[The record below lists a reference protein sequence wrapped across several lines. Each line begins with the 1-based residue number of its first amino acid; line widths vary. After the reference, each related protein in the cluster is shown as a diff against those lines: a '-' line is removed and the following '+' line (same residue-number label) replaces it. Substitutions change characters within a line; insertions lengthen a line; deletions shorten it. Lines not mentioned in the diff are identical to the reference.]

1 MNTEHRTQN
10 IASSHGE
17 RRGLLCASVSLL
29 ARRSLG
35 VVVWLCLAGVASA
48 QSNNPSVNPSSG
60 IPASQMPAV
69 LSTVSFDQRLNQQ
82 LPLDLPFKDE
92 DGREV
97 RLGAFFGQRP
107 VILAFV
113 YYECPMLCTQVLNGL
128 TTSLTVLDERVGR
141 EFDVVAVSFDPRE
154 TPVLASGKKKA
165 YTDRYKRPASVGGWH
180 FLTGSEA
187 SIKALTDAA
196 GFHYTWDAK
205 SQQFAHPSGIVI
217 VTPDGRV
224 SRYFF
229 GIEYAS
235 RDVKFALMESSA
247 GKIGNAID
255 QLLLYCYHYD
265 PATGSYGFV
274 AMGAVRIAG
283 AVTLVALLGFVI
295 VSIAREGSRGPQA
308 PSAPAPSAPAPSA
321 PSAPLAPK
329 AP

>member
-10 IASSHGE
+10 IATSHRE
-17 RRGLLCASVSLL
+17 KRSLLCVSVALW
-29 ARRSLG
+29 LG
-35 VVVWLCLAGVASA
+35 FVAAAGA
-48 QSNNPSVNPSSG
+48 QSNNPSVNPSAG

-69 LSTVSFDQRLNQQ
+69 LSTVSFDQKLNDQ

-92 DGREV
+92 TGRDV
-97 RLGAFFGQRP
+97 RLGEFFGQRP

-128 TTSLTVLDERVGR
+128 TTSLTVLEESVGR

-154 TPVLASGKKKA
+154 TPVLASGKKKT
-165 YTDRYKRPASVGGWH
+165 YVDRYKRPASTGGWH
-180 FLTGSEA
+180 FLTGTEA
-187 SIKALTDAA
+187 SIKALTGAA
-196 GFHYTWDAK
+196 GFHYTWDEK
-205 SQQFAHPSGIVI
+205 TQQFAHPSGIV
-217 VTPDGRV
+217 VATPEGRV

-235 RDVKFALMESSA
+235 RDVKFALIESSA

-265 PATGSYGFV
+265 PATGAYGFV

-283 AVTLVALLGFVI
+283 AVTLLALMGFVI
-295 VSIAREGSRGPQA
+295 VSIAREPRNQHPTPGTSFRTPD
-308 PSAPAPSAPAPSA
+308 PRNP
-321 PSAPLAPK
+321 
-329 AP
+329 